1 VLANAKLIDRF
12 AKRARDDVAC
22 EVRFDGSHVDAVCHS
37 FPHRS
42 TVAGHVKASL
52 PRSGADVPFVTT
64 MRILLVSQMYPGP
77 KAPDLGVFVKQ
88 IADALEQEGHE
99 VERVVID
106 RRGGTPAKYG
116 LLAARAAVAARR
128 FRPEAVYAHFL
139 FPAGAA
145 GVLAARLSRARL
157 VVTAHGG
164 DVRNVGAIPGVAAAT
179 RTVVRRAD
187 AVIAVSDFLRRELE
201 AKLPEAGGK
210 TKVIDSGVDLER
222 FRHREPG
229 PLRAELGW
237 DGEEPFYLCVGTLDE
252 RKNVVR
258 LADAF
263 GRLERGS
270 LAFVGDGPLRDRLAG
285 RPRVRLVG
293 RVPHERVPDW
303 IAACDVLCQPSL
315 IEPFGQTVLEALA
328 TERPVVATRIGGP
341 PEFVTPETGL
351 LVDPGSVESIEAG
364 LKEAADLPRPNPAAR
379 AIAEQHDVR
388 LQARRVAGVLRGESQ

>member
-1 VLANAKLIDRF
+1 
-12 AKRARDDVAC
+12 
-22 EVRFDGSHVDAVCHS
+22 
-37 FPHRS
+37 
-42 TVAGHVKASL
+42 
-52 PRSGADVPFVTT
+52 
-64 MRILLVSQMYPGP
+64 MYPGP
-77 KAPDLGVFVKQ
+77 EAPDLGVFVKQ
-88 IADALEQEGHE
+88 IADALEQEGNE
-99 VERVVID
+99 LERVVID

-116 LLAARAAVAARR
+116 LLAARAAAAARR

-145 GVLAARLSRARL
+145 GALAARLSRARL
-157 VVTAHGG
+157 VVTAHGR

-179 RTVVRRAD
+179 RRVVRQAD
-187 AVIAVSDFLRRELE
+187 GVIAVSDFLRRELE
-201 AKLPEAGGK
+201 AKLPEARGK

-222 FRHREPG
+222 FRHRDPW
-229 PLRAELGW
+229 PLRAE
-237 DGEEPFYLCVGTLDE
+237 EPLYLCVGTLDE

-263 GRLERGS
+263 SRLERGS
-270 LAFVGDGPLRDRLAG
+270 LAFVGDGPLRERLEG

-341 PEFVTPETGL
+341 PELVTPETGV
-351 LVDPGSVESIEAG
+351 LVDPGRVESIEAG
-364 LKEAADLPRPNPAAR
+364 LREAAELPRPNPPAR
-379 AIAEQHDVR
+379 AVAEQHDVR
-388 LQARRVAGVLRGESQ
+388 LQARRVAAVLRGESQ